1 MIAWDHKSE
10 LVAIDGSLNDRRYVN
25 EILRP
30 NSFTPYQALKHPFPA
45 EKCSSSHIQHAYRE
59 PFSLIETV

>member
-10 LVAIDGSLNDRRYVN
+10 LVAIDGSLNVQRYVN

-30 NSFTPYQALKHPFPA
+30 NSFTPCQTL
-45 EKCSSSHIQHAYRE
+45 
-59 PFSLIETV
+59 